1 MIRHTLIA
9 LLLFGFAA
17 PVALAQDSQAAA
29 PPPPEAPAKPS
40 SLGAG
45 HYKLDPRHSSVIA
58 VVRHMHVS
66 DYVVRFDRAQA
77 QFDYDPAQP
86 QATKLQASVD
96 VTSLDVGAS
105 YSQEFAN
112 TFLGAAKTPTAT
124 FTATAMAP
132 NPDGHTGTM
141 TGDLTL
147 NGVTR
152 PVTFNV
158 TFIASGRGLMLG
170 TVAGFKAEGTIKRSD
185 FGSHAWAGVVSDE
198 VQLIIRG
205 EFDKK

>member
-1 MIRHTLIA
+1 
-9 LLLFGFAA
+9 
-17 PVALAQDSQAAA
+17 
-29 PPPPEAPAKPS
+29 
-40 SLGAG
+40 
-45 HYKLDPRHSSVIA
+45 
-58 VVRHMHVS
+58 MHVS